1 MNSFASAESK
11 NRLKRLIGGFRWRA
25 VVMVAVIYL
34 FSFSIVASSVI
45 YLARTRGEEGLSAA
59 LVQSVK
65 AFGYTSTRDFETSVT
80 QAEFLAADSWLD
92 AYRNST
98 NLKHSF
104 DSLSEADKKALDS
117 DMLTALANISK
128 DAVAVVDTEGNVCFF
143 AERTAPK
150 EKGGGT
156 PSEANFGKA
165 ETDTKKGESADI
177 ANLPKN
183 IDKLDADFLDSVFK
197 FGEASKGC
205 LRFSSSSSAPLYNVV
220 AVALNKG
227 AKDEKKKNGA
237 LLLAERIDDKA
248 LVKWSQNMPP
258 GLLVLVAQ
266 GKVFSAYDKRS
277 DSRPTPTIAA
287 ELDKML
293 KYWNPR
299 QNLDES
305 GKGSSQFK
313 ISSSNVK
320 LAGKTWKAVVAEL
333 DSSKKRE
340 AAAYVVFLA
349 DPMNLDQEIK
359 QHIWVLGIC
368 LAVTLIMQ
376 SVLVYFLSPVCL
388 RFARAH
394 LQAGSAHLVS
404 LEVKSRQTQILAAQ
418 SAAASEPSSAVAPG
432 ADPASAA
439 ETEASGAPSPEST
452 APSANSSSAAPASPT
467 TEAKK

>member
-1 MNSFASAESK
+1 MNSFTSAEIK

-45 YLARTRGEEGLSAA
+45 YLARTRGEEELSTA

-80 QAEFLAADSWLD
+80 QAEFLAADSCLD

-98 NLKHSF
+98 GLKHSF
-104 DSLSEADKKALDS
+104 DSLSEADKKALER
-117 DMLTALANISK
+117 DMLTTLANLSK
-128 DAVAVVDTEGNVCFF
+128 DAIAVVDTEGNVCFF
-143 AERTAPK
+143 AERVAPK

-165 ETDTKKGESADI
+165 ETHDKKDKTADTADSF
-177 ANLPKN
+177 KN
-183 IDKLDADFLDSVFK
+183 FDKLDADFLDSVFK

-227 AKDEKKKNGA
+227 AKDDKKKNGA

-266 GKVFSAYDKRS
+266 GKVVSAYDKRS

-293 KYWNPR
+293 KYWSPR

-313 ISSSNVK
+313 ISSSDVK
-320 LAGKTWKAVVAEL
+320 LAGKTWKAAVAEL

-349 DPMNLDQEIK
+349 DPLNLDQEIR

-418 SAAASEPSSAVAPG
+418 NAAASEPGSAVAPV
-432 ADPASAA
+432 ATTASTTG
-439 ETEASGAPSPEST
+439 TEAASEPPATPAT
-452 APSANSSSAAPASPT
+452 PSANSGSSAPASPT

>member
-1 MNSFASAESK
+1 MNSFTSAEIK
-11 NRLKRLIGGFRWRA
+11 NRLTRLIGGFRWRA

-45 YLARTRGEEGLSAA
+45 YLARTRGEGELSAA

-65 AFGYTSTRDFETSVT
+65 AFGYTSTRDFDTAVT
-80 QAEFLAADSWLD
+80 QAEFLAADSCLD
-92 AYRNST
+92 AYRNSA
-98 NLKHSF
+98 NLKQSF
-104 DSLSEADKKALDS
+104 DSLSEADKKALSS

-128 DAVAVVDTEGNVCFF
+128 DAVAIVDTEGNVCLFT
-143 AERTAPK
+143 ERTAPK

-156 PSEANFGKA
+156 PSEADFGKA
-165 ETDTKKGESADI
+165 ETHGKKSEAVDKTDSSK
-177 ANLPKN
+177 NL
-183 IDKLDADFLDSVFK
+183 DKLDADFLDSVFK
-197 FGEASKGC
+197 FGEAGKGC
-205 LRFSSSSSAPLYNVV
+205 LRFSTSPSAPLYNVV

-266 GKVFSAYDKRS
+266 GKVVSAYDKRS

-293 KYWNPR
+293 KYWDPR

-313 ISSSNVK
+313 ISSSDVK
-320 LAGKTWKAVVAEL
+320 LAGKTWKAAVAEL

-349 DPMNLDQEIK
+349 DPLNLDQEIR

-368 LAVTLIMQ
+368 LAVTLVMQ

-404 LEVKSRQTQILAAQ
+404 LEVKSRQTQIMAAQ
-418 SAAASEPSSAVAPG
+418 NAASSEPTPPVTTTNSTASSVSATGTEAAVAPTVPPTPSSA
-432 ADPASAA
+432 
-439 ETEASGAPSPEST
+439 ST
-452 APSANSSSAAPASPT
+452 SQT
-467 TEAKK
+467 QK

>member
-1 MNSFASAESK
+1 MNSFTSVEIK

-45 YLARTRGEEGLSAA
+45 YLAHSRGEEELSSA

-65 AFGYTSTRDFETSVT
+65 AFGYTSTRDFDTSVT
-80 QAEFLAADSWLD
+80 QAEFLAADPCLD
-92 AYRNST
+92 AYRNSP
-98 NLKHSF
+98 NLKQSF
-104 DSLSEADKKALDS
+104 DFLPEARRKELSS

-128 DAVAVVDTEGNVCFF
+128 DAGAIVDSEGKVCLFV
-143 AERTAPK
+143 ERSAPK

-156 PSEANFGKA
+156 PSEADFSKTEASDSKSDPADKA
-165 ETDTKKGESADI
+165 EQVK
-177 ANLPKN
+177 NLE
-183 IDKLDADFLDSVFK
+183 KLDADFLASVFK
-197 FGEASKGC
+197 FGEAGKGC
-205 LRFSSSSSAPLYNVV
+205 LRFSTSSSAPLYNVV

-227 AKDEKKKNGA
+227 AKDEKHKNGA

-258 GLLVLVAQ
+258 GLLVLVSQ
-266 GKVFSAYDKRS
+266 GKVVAAYDKRS

-293 KYWNPR
+293 KYWSPR

-313 ISSSNVK
+313 ITSSDVK
-320 LAGKTWKAVVAEL
+320 LAGKTWKAAVAEL
-333 DSSKKRE
+333 NSSKKRE
-340 AAAYVVFLA
+340 SIAYVVFLA
-349 DPMNLDQEIK
+349 DPMNLEQEIH
-359 QHIWVLGIC
+359 QHIWVLAVC
-368 LAVTLIMQ
+368 LAVTLVMQ
-376 SVLVYFLSPVCL
+376 SVLVYLLSPVCL

-404 LEVKSRQTQILAAQ
+404 LEVKSRQTSVAQ
-418 SAAASEPSSAVAPG
+418 PNSAASASSVVEPK
-432 ADPASAA
+432 
-439 ETEASGAPSPEST
+439 
-452 APSANSSSAAPASPT
+452 N
-467 TEAKK
+467 

>member
-1 MNSFASAESK
+1 
-11 NRLKRLIGGFRWRA
+11 
-25 VVMVAVIYL
+25 
-34 FSFSIVASSVI
+34 
-45 YLARTRGEEGLSAA
+45 
-59 LVQSVK
+59 
-65 AFGYTSTRDFETSVT
+65 
-80 QAEFLAADSWLD
+80 
-92 AYRNST
+92 
-98 NLKHSF
+98 
-104 DSLSEADKKALDS
+104 
-117 DMLTALANISK
+117 
-128 DAVAVVDTEGNVCFF
+128 
-143 AERTAPK
+143 
-150 EKGGGT
+150 
-156 PSEANFGKA
+156 
-165 ETDTKKGESADI
+165 
-177 ANLPKN
+177 
-183 IDKLDADFLDSVFK
+183 
-197 FGEASKGC
+197 
-205 LRFSSSSSAPLYNVV
+205 
-220 AVALNKG
+220 
-227 AKDEKKKNGA
+227 
-237 LLLAERIDDKA
+237 
-248 LVKWSQNMPP
+248 MPP

-320 LAGKTWKAVVAEL
+320 LAGKTWKAAVAEL

-418 SAAASEPSSAVAPG
+418 STAASEPSSAVAPV

-439 ETEASGAPSPEST
+439 ETKASGAPSPEST

>member
-1 MNSFASAESK
+1 MNSFTSAEIK

-45 YLARTRGEEGLSAA
+45 YLARTRGEGELSAA

-65 AFGYTSTRDFETSVT
+65 AFGYTSTRDFDTSVT
-80 QAEFLAADSWLD
+80 QAEFLAADSCLD

-98 NLKHSF
+98 NLKQSF
-104 DSLSEADKKALDS
+104 DSLSEADKKALSS

-128 DAVAVVDTEGNVCFF
+128 DAVAIVDTEGNVCLFT
-143 AERTAPK
+143 ERTAPK

-156 PSEANFGKA
+156 PSETDFGKA
-165 ETDTKKGESADI
+165 ETHGKKGESGDKADS
-177 ANLPKN
+177 LKSL
-183 IDKLDADFLDSVFK
+183 DKLDADFLDSVFK

-205 LRFSSSSSAPLYNVV
+205 LRFSTSSSAPLYNVV

-266 GKVFSAYDKRS
+266 GKVVSAYDKRS

-293 KYWNPR
+293 KYWSPR

-313 ISSSNVK
+313 ISSSDVK
-320 LAGKTWKAVVAEL
+320 LAGKTWKAAVAEL

-349 DPMNLDQEIK
+349 DPLNLEQEIR

-368 LAVTLIMQ
+368 LAVTLVMQ

-418 SAAASEPSSAVAPG
+418 NAAASSESVPPVTPTNPTASSVSAVG
-432 ADPASAA
+432 
-439 ETEASGAPSPEST
+439 TEAAAAPT
-452 APSANSSSAAPASPT
+452 APPT
-467 TEAKK
+467 PSIPSDPTQK